1 MGETIDRCGAE
12 VVVAATPVDLAALL
26 RPVTPVVRARYEYA
40 DAGEPTLGHFLDA
53 FVATHRREAVV
64 SRAGA

>member
-1 MGETIDRCGAE
+1 VIVSAS
-12 VVVAATPVDLAALL
+12 PIDLAA
-26 RPVTPVVRARYEYA
+26 RVSVGKPIVRARYEYA